1 MKTSQPTNTPNKK
14 RKKHLA
20 FLVCNEDDFLDWD
33 AHIGTP
39 PPRPSGTIRVKLK
52 YKGRRKPIPIENFW
66 EE

>member
-1 MKTSQPTNTPNKK
+1 MKTLQPANTLNKK
-14 RKKHLA
+14 SKNRLV
-20 FLVCNEDDFLDWD
+20 FPVCNEDDLLDWD

-52 YKGRRKPIPIENFW
+52 YKGRRKPIPVENFW